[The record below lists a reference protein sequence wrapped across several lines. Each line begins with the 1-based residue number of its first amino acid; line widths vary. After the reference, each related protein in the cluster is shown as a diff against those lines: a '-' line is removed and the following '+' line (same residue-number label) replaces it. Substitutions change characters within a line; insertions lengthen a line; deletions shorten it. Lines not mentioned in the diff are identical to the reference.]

1 MCIYIY
7 MMQVVGQALAEMHLQ
22 ETPWNVG
29 IKSETK
35 TRNQRFLTTTNPC
48 VTMGNHYY

>member
-1 MCIYIY
+1 
-7 MMQVVGQALAEMHLQ
+7 MQVVGQALAEMHLQ

-29 IKSETK
+29 IQSKKNKKPTIL
-35 TRNQRFLTTTNPC
+35 NHTNPC